1 MKDKIFEIIIGAF
14 KRKLICSDM
23 VEMDKIAGGINEA
36 TKAHYLPIIEK
47 IKTMLAMMCFCKS
60 KTCNRCGFTEDMKE
74 RCKNEDIRSE
84 IFNYLTELAALK
96 DKLKDK

>member
-36 TKAHYLPIIEK
+36 TKAHYLPVIEK
-47 IKTMLAMMCFCKS
+47 YEELVELLKREPYQFPRADWDRWLINIKRLES
-60 KTCNRCGFTEDMKE
+60 
-74 RCKNEDIRSE
+74 
-84 IFNYLTELAALK
+84 ELATLK